1 MRHELRRTWWYQ
13 AISKLFFR
21 RRNQVKVMQ
30 NPRKPQQKICARHA
44 SISFVPSAPDSSW
57 RVKWSGI
64 LLTCSKGDLWIE
76 KYWWPWAAVLTAG
89 GAAYLLKTA
98 RGMRRGVTLKLYD
111 NERHRWMQ
119 SAIPAAPWRMWEY
132 ARSVAYALGMDHFVY
147 NFSDEFRSQVMDR
160 FSESYLKGETP
171 NPCIDCNRFIK
182 FKLLYD
188 RAGLLGFDDISTGHY
203 ARISFDSGSERWL
216 LKKGLDRSKDQ
227 TMFLY
232 AMNACPSSPVLYS
245 P

>member
-1 MRHELRRTWWYQ
+1 
-13 AISKLFFR
+13 
-21 RRNQVKVMQ
+21 
-30 NPRKPQQKICARHA
+30 
-44 SISFVPSAPDSSW
+44 
-57 RVKWSGI
+57 
-64 LLTCSKGDLWIE
+64 
-76 KYWWPWAAVLTAG
+76 
-89 GAAYLLKTA
+89 
-98 RGMRRGVTLKLYD
+98 
-111 NERHRWMQ
+111 
-119 SAIPAAPWRMWEY
+119 MWEY